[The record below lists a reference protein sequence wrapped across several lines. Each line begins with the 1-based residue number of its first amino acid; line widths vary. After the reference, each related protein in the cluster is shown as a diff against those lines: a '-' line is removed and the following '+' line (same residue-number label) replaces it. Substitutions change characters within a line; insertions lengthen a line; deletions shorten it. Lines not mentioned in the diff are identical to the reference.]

1 MNEVPDSSLGGLGV
15 LTQHP
20 PSASQNHLSMHS
32 EPTLP
37 FPQWLRI
44 MRKLFQNYKDS
55 KINLLL
61 SESQILSIYLYLYF
75 MPYIYGIHIRRKKKN
90 LSFYEFN
97 SKTPKKL
104 LMCLSRGFQFCL
116 RSPGVA
122 HRLLPISCP
131 PFGIPCGISYSSEC
145 LCQVPEL
152 LFSLFWDTVSP
163 QGQFVMRQQSLQKVF
178 FSCLVHTGN
187 QSSENKTLQRQD
199 KSMRTA
205 QSSFPLW
212 LAAWGADKAF
222 KQQVSEEKL
231 LGLDVRS

>member
-61 SESQILSIYLYLYF
+61 SESQILCHIFIFILYAIYLWNPHLEEK
-75 MPYIYGIHIRRKKKN
+75 KKKN

-97 SKTPKKL
+97 SKTPKEL
-104 LMCLSRGFQFCL
+104 LTCLSRGF
-116 RSPGVA
+116 
-122 HRLLPISCP
+122 
-131 PFGIPCGISYSSEC
+131 
-145 LCQVPEL
+145 
-152 LFSLFWDTVSP
+152 
-163 QGQFVMRQQSLQKVF
+163 
-178 FSCLVHTGN
+178 
-187 QSSENKTLQRQD
+187 
-199 KSMRTA
+199 
-205 QSSFPLW
+205 
-212 LAAWGADKAF
+212 
-222 KQQVSEEKL
+222 
-231 LGLDVRS
+231 